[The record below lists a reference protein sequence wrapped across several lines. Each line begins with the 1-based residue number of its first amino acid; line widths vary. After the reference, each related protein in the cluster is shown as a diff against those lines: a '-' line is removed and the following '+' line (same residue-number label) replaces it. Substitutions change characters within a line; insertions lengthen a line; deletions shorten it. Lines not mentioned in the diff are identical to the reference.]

1 MRELAGDLDR
11 IAEEREGR
19 KILNLQLNLADC
31 CNLSQDRGDG
41 GVSRRGRFGDKYGVP
56 CHLNDLN
63 MDILSTDRHA

>member
-41 GVSRRGRFGDKYGVP
+41 GVSRRGRFGDKYGVS